1 MKCKMKKV
9 LKEWQW
15 VLLALFTICICSC
28 KDDDDNTNAVAFD
41 PSKPVL
47 ISDFTPK
54 KGGTGQRLV
63 IYGENFGLD
72 KSLVN
77 VMIGGKKAT
86 IINVNNN
93 SIYCLVPSQA
103 YDGDIKVI
111 VGGEENQVTGISE
124 STFEYDKILGI
135 FRKYDIGYF
144 VYIGGNDSMDT
155 VHKLAGFCERMRID
169 DVKIIGAPKTIDND
183 LMETDH
189 CPGFGSAAKYVAATM
204 SEIACDCN
212 VYAQPSITIVEIMGR
227 DAGWLTAS
235 SALGRLNGDSAPDL
249 IYLCERPF
257 LVDRFLEDV
266 REKMA
271 EKHSIVIAVSE
282 GLRNEEGDYVTDSL
296 QNRAADAFGHKILAG
311 AARYLEEILRFEIGC
326 KVRSIELNVMQR
338 CASHVASASDI
349 YESRLIGAAAADYA
363 ISGGTGKMACI
374 RRTSVQPYRFGIDFV
389 DIGQIANHVKT
400 VPDEWINEAGNDVT
414 EEMLTYLLPLIQGE
428 LPCTY
433 KNGVPVHLHLY

>member
-1 MKCKMKKV
+1 MKKNLLVAQSGGPTAAINATLAGVIKQAIKEEQIDQVYGACYGIQGV
-9 LKEWQW
+9 LEQKFVNLTEK
-15 VLLALFTICICSC
+15 VDTEEKLEKLKRTPAAALGSC
-28 KDDDDNTNAVAFD
+28 RFKLN
-41 PSKPVL
+41 
-47 ISDFTPK
+47 
-54 KGGTGQRLV
+54 
-63 IYGENFGLD
+63 
-72 KSLVN
+72 
-77 VMIGGKKAT
+77 
-86 IINVNNN
+86 
-93 SIYCLVPSQA
+93 
-103 YDGDIKVI
+103 DIKEDDSQYQEI
-111 VGGEENQVTGISE
+111 V
-124 STFEYDKILGI
+124 DILH
-135 FRKYDIGYF
+135 KMNIGYF

>member
-1 MKCKMKKV
+1 MSFF
-9 LKEWQW
+9 Q
-15 VLLALFTICICSC
+15 
-28 KDDDDNTNAVAFD
+28 
-41 PSKPVL
+41 
-47 ISDFTPK
+47 
-54 KGGTGQRLV
+54 GQERLV
-63 IYGENFGLD
+63 TMKNLLVAQSGGPSAAINATLAGVVEAMTNQNVGKIYGAKNGIMGILTD
-72 KSLVN
+72 KL
-77 VMIGGKKAT
+77 IDLTEALADPET
-86 IINVNNN
+86 LQLL
-93 SIYCLVPSQA
+93 CQTPSSA
-103 YDGDIKVI
+103 LGSCRMKLSDW
-111 VGGEENQVTGISE
+111 EE

-363 ISGGTGKMACI
+363 ISGGTGKMVCI
-374 RRTSVQPYRFGIDFV
+374 RRTSEQPYRFGIDFV